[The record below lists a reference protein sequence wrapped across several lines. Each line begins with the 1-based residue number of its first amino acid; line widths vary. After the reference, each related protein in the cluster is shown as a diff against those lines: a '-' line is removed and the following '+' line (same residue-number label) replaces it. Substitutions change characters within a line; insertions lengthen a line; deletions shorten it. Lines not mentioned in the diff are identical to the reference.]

1 MSLETDICLVWHED
15 LTGGQLYQ
23 LEQLFNAE
31 YRADEGAWN
40 PDAPYG
46 YAPAELHVMA
56 VEGGRVVGH
65 VGTQRRMIVVGD
77 HDVLVA
83 GTGGVLVPP
92 LASRPGPWCATAR

>member
-1 MSLETDICLVWHED
+1 MSLETDICPVWHED

-56 VEGGRVVGH
+56 VEGGRVVGLSLIH
-65 VGTQRRMIVVGD
+65 ISEPTRRLRG
-77 HDVLVA
+77 
-83 GTGGVLVPP
+83 
-92 LASRPGPWCATAR
+92 SRMPSSG